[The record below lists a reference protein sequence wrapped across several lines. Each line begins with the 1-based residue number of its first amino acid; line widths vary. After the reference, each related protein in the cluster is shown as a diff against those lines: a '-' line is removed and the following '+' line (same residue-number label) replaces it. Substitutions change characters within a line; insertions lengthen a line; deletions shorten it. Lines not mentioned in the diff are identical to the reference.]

1 MKWLEMSYNLEPSER
16 HYVDEECGVIYFE
29 DGICSYGLLENLTY
43 RNCLG
48 VEQVMEMIWC
58 E

>member
-1 MKWLEMSYNLEPSER
+1 MKWLEMSYSIEPSER
-16 HYVDEECGVIYFE
+16 HYIDECDEFYFE

-43 RNCLG
+43 SCCLG
-48 VEQVMEMIWC
+48 VEQVMEMIWS

>member
-1 MKWLEMSYNLEPSER
+1 MKWLEMSYSIEPSER
-16 HYVDEECGVIYFE
+16 HYIDECDKFYLE

-43 RNCLG
+43 SCCLG
-48 VEQVMEMIWC
+48 VEQVMEIIWC

>member
-1 MKWLEMSYNLEPSER
+1 MKWLEMSYSIEPSER
-16 HYVDEECGVIYFE
+16 HYVDECDEVYFE

-43 RNCLG
+43 SCCLG
-48 VEQVMEMIWC
+48 VEQVMEMIWS